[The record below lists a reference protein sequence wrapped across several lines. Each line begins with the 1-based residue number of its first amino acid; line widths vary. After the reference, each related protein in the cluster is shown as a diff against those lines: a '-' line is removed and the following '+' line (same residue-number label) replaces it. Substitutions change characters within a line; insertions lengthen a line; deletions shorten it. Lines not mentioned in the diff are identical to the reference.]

1 MNSRSYIKNLTM
13 ELEKALKLLADKNRH
28 DIVNSLKN
36 GEVCV
41 CDMAES
47 LKIEQSLLSH
57 HLRKL
62 KSAGFVNE
70 RKLGRWVHYSL
81 NVEEFKKLEDS
92 FIKSFGSSNISTKK
106 CELHEECCSSGKC

>member
-1 MNSRSYIKNLTM
+1 M
-13 ELEKALKLLADKNRH
+13 ELEKALKLLADKNRQ
-28 DIVNSLKN
+28 DIVNSLKS

-41 CDMAES
+41 CDISDS
-47 LKIEQSLLSH
+47 LGIEQSLLSH

-62 KSAGFVNE
+62 KVAGFVNE

-81 NVEEFKKLEDS
+81 NVEEFKKLEES
-92 FIKSFGSSNISTKK
+92 FIKSFGSLNMSTKK